1 MKKICILD
9 YGLGNIRSLFNAIK
23 KIGFNPTFFSERKNN
38 NFDIVFIPG
47 VGSFLAASKLV
58 SSPDIQSFLNDVKS
72 NQNIIFGICL
82 GMQVMLTR
90 GEEHGIS
97 NGLNLIS
104 GNVTKLPANM
114 ILPHVGWAKVKFDD
128 QKISFLKEYNN
139 EKFYHIHSYIVNLD
153 DKNCLLSKTKYGNVE
168 FISAINKKNYYGTQ
182 FHPEKSGDIGLD
194 FLQRFVNF
202 F

>member
-82 GMQVMLTR
+82 GMQIMLTR

-114 ILPHVGWAKVKFDD
+114 ILPHVGWAKVKFDH

-139 EKFYHIHSYIVNLD
+139 EKFYHRHL
-153 DKNCLLSKTKYGNVE
+153 KLS
-168 FISAINKKNYYGTQ
+168 II
-182 FHPEKSGDIGLD
+182 
-194 FLQRFVNF
+194 
-202 F
+202 

>member
-90 GEEHGIS
+90 GEEHGK
-97 NGLNLIS
+97 
-104 GNVTKLPANM
+104 VT
-114 ILPHVGWAKVKFDD
+114 
-128 QKISFLKEYNN
+128 
-139 EKFYHIHSYIVNLD
+139 
-153 DKNCLLSKTKYGNVE
+153 
-168 FISAINKKNYYGTQ
+168 
-182 FHPEKSGDIGLD
+182 
-194 FLQRFVNF
+194 
-202 F
+202 